1 MNSVLKDNGKDESC
15 LSVSDKVIT
24 VSLGSLRKRNVIY
37 NYTSSLIHLLLQQ
50 RNPPPFS
57 LILSLSPSLPDKFD
71 SNVTQWNNSL
81 LSRDYFS
88 KALYLFPRNKRKGEE
103 TRKGKKDSFSR
114 VCRDFNNASLKK
126 KKRRKHSLF
135 TLSSINFSRPLSF
148 IPYSFFLFSFNVVPI
163 FPPRSFDSSFLDTSR
178 VIVGILIKKL
188 TLITATTA
196 GALRGKGEKR
206 KEASRRKIQRMYF

>member
-1 MNSVLKDNGKDESC
+1 MLKDNGKDESC

-71 SNVTQWNNSL
+71 SNVTQWNNFL

-126 KKRRKHSLF
+126 KKKEENTRFSHSHPLTFPPATFVVYSHLLF
-135 TLSSINFSRPLSF
+135 F
-148 IPYSFFLFSFNVVPI
+148 SFFIQHCPYFSTTFVRLVVPGRI
-163 FPPRSFDSSFLDTSR
+163 ARY
-178 VIVGILIKKL
+178 
-188 TLITATTA
+188 
-196 GALRGKGEKR
+196 
-206 KEASRRKIQRMYF
+206 RRYSN